1 MRLTGCNRGFYSSA
15 SGPTPVANRETFGFE
30 QLLYN
35 KSCYVEAAHSKK
47 SKERQN
53 IDFNLFFHN
62 CLSVSFS
69 TTDGLLDQC
78 AVDGLRSP
86 KRYAANASA

>member
-1 MRLTGCNRGFYSSA
+1 M
-15 SGPTPVANRETFGFE
+15 
-30 QLLYN
+30 
-35 KSCYVEAAHSKK
+35 EAAHSKK

-86 KRYAANASA
+86 FLQNAMQLMLALENRCFIQTISVKDFSGNATCIVRKSFKN